1 MLGFQDGDGSRT
13 GKGYLDI
20 VDFILQNG
28 GNVTSDLEQLFARV
42 AFNICVG
49 NSDVHFRNHGFLL
62 KKNGWQ
68 LSPAYDL
75 NPSLSYDHA
84 IMITDNTNHSDL
96 QMLYNNCESY
106 MLEPPKE
113 IIQRVCDAISDW
125 RQLAV
130 ILQISKAEMEMFGR
144 RFEEGCNIKYGL

>member
-1 MLGFQDGDGSRT
+1 MFL

-28 GNVTSDLEQLFARV
+28 GNVTADLEQLFARM

-49 NSDVHFRNHGFLL
+49 NCDDHFRNHGFILT
-62 KKNGWQ
+62 KNGWQ

-84 IMITDNTNHSDL
+84 IMITENSNHSDL
-96 QMLYNNCESY
+96 QILCNNYELY
-106 MLEPPKE
+106 MLESSKAKK
-113 IIQRVCDAISDW
+113 IIQRVCDAVSDW
-125 RQLAV
+125 RHLAAR
-130 ILQISKAEMEMFGR
+130 LQISKAEMDMFGR
-144 RFEEGCNIKYGL
+144 RFEEGVRSFVI

>member
-1 MLGFQDGDGSRT
+1 MFL

-28 GNVTSDLEQLFARV
+28 GNVTADLKQLFARE

-49 NSDVHFRNHGFLL
+49 NCDDHFRNHGFILT
-62 KKNGWQ
+62 KNGWQ

-84 IMITDNTNHSDL
+84 IMITENSNHSDL
-96 QMLYNNCESY
+96 QILCNNYELY
-106 MLEPPKE
+106 MLESSKAKK
-113 IIQRVCDAISDW
+113 IIQRVCDAVSDW
-125 RQLAV
+125 RHLAAR
-130 ILQISKAEMEMFGR
+130 LQISKAEMDMFGR
-144 RFEEGCNIKYGL
+144 RFEEGVRSFVI